1 VTGIGVIA
9 AATLRECTR
18 RRVFGVIIVLTGLFL
33 ALYTLGTV
41 TAFHHLGN
49 PAPGDNVDITVL
61 AGATLL
67 GLAMF
72 ATLFLSTV
80 VAVFLTFNVLR
91 GDAEQGLLQPMVVR
105 PPGRVVF
112 LAGRFGAAALVS
124 AVYAATVYAAAVVIT
139 GLVGGW
145 WPDEVVL
152 PGVELA
158 AGAAVVTAISLAGSV
173 YLSTIANGI
182 AVLMLFGAGLVG
194 GLLGQI
200 GDSIHSDTLSSIG
213 TVTSW
218 ALPFEA
224 LYQSGLHALTSE
236 TSGLTGVIVHLGP
249 LGGAQ
254 PTGPLLA
261 PWVLGYILVV
271 VSLAGAAFARR
282 DL

>member
-1 VTGIGVIA
+1 
-9 AATLRECTR
+9 
-18 RRVFGVIIVLTGLFL
+18 VFGVIVVLTMLFL
-33 ALYTLGTV
+33 GLYSLGTA
-41 TAFHHLGN
+41 TAFDHLG
-49 PAPGDNVDITVL
+49 PPSPGDSNVDVTVL

-112 LAGRFGAAALVS
+112 LAARFGAAAAV
-124 AVYAATVYAAAVVIT
+124 AAGYAAFVYAASAVIT
-139 GLVGGW
+139 WLAGGW
-145 WPDEVVL
+145 WPDQVLL
-152 PGVELA
+152 PGLELA
-158 AGAAVVTAISLAGSV
+158 AAAVVVTAVSLAGSV
-173 YLSTIANGI
+173 YLSTVANGI

-200 GDSIHSDTLSSIG
+200 GDAIHSDTLSSIG
-213 TVTSW
+213 TITSW
-218 ALPFEA
+218 ALPFDA
-224 LYQSGLHALTSE
+224 LYQAALHALTGE
-236 TSGLTGVIVHLGP
+236 TSGITGVIVHLGP

-254 PTGPLLA
+254 PAGPLLA
-261 PWVLGYILVV
+261 PWVAGYIGVV
-271 VSLAGAAFARR
+271 MCLAGAAFVRR

>member
-1 VTGIGVIA
+1 MTGIGVIA

-18 RRVFGVIIVLTGLFL
+18 RRVFVVIVVLTGLFL

-41 TAFHHLGN
+41 TAFHHLGK

-105 PPGRVVF
+105 PPGRIVF
-112 LAGRFGAAALVS
+112 LAGRFAAAALVS

-218 ALPFEA
+218 ALPYEA
-224 LYQSGLHALTSE
+224 LYQAGLHALTSE

-261 PWVLGYILVV
+261 PWVLVYVLLV

>member
-41 TAFHHLGN
+41 TAFHHLGK

-112 LAGRFGAAALVS
+112 LAGRFAAAALVS

-261 PWVLGYILVV
+261 PWVLGYILLV